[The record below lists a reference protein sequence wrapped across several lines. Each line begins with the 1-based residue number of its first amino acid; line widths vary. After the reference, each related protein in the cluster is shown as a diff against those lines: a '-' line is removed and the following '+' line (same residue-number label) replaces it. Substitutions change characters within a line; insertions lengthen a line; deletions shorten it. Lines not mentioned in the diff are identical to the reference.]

1 MYASNRCFA
10 LTFEL
15 RERAVKIERYRVL
28 TQIAMEKYAEQLINK
43 MLADK
48 LSYAEMV
55 KVISIIDAR
64 LNNVRKVTKK
74 KK

>member
-1 MYASNRCFA
+1 
-10 LTFEL
+10 
-15 RERAVKIERYRVL
+15 
-28 TQIAMEKYAEQLINK
+28 MEKEYAEQLINK
-43 MLADK
+43 MLADR

-64 LNNVRKVTKK
+64 LNKVRKGSKGKMTALEAIKQIIQEKK

>member
-1 MYASNRCFA
+1 
-10 LTFEL
+10 
-15 RERAVKIERYRVL
+15 
-28 TQIAMEKYAEQLINK
+28 MEKEYAEQLINN

-64 LNNVRKVTKK
+64 LNKVRKVVKGK
-74 KK
+74 